1 MRGPSVQPIV
11 LAAGGTA
18 GHLFPALAAGRVLAG
33 RGHRMVLLTDTRA
46 AERAAAEAPGW
57 ERHVIAS
64 AAVAGRGAAGKAR
77 AGIRLARGT
86 IEARRLM
93 ARLRPAAVVG
103 FGGYP
108 SVPPVLAA
116 RLLSPRPVIL
126 LHEQNAVLGGA
137 NRFLA
142 SRADRV
148 ALSHATTKFMPAG
161 VPSVVTGNP
170 VRPEIAALSG
180 EGYAEPGATFELLV
194 VGGSLGARVFA
205 DVVPAALG
213 LLAPEQRAR
222 IRLVQQARAE
232 DVARVSE
239 ALAALGMAA
248 EVASFLTDM
257 PARLALAHLVVARA
271 GATTVAELAVAGR
284 PAILVPLPGAVD
296 ADQALNAATLAEAG
310 AAWPVAQA
318 AFTPEV
324 LAARLAEF
332 LAAPQRLAA
341 AAAAAASLGRPH
353 AAEALADAVEAAIAA
368 REVAR

>member
-1 MRGPSVQPIV
+1 MRPIA

-33 RGHRMVLLTDTRA
+33 RGHRIVLLTDQRVA
-46 AERAAAEAPGW
+46 ARAAAEAPGW
-57 ERHVIAS
+57 ELHVIAS
-64 AAVAGRGAAGKAR
+64 AAVAGRGAMAKAG
-77 AGIRLARGT
+77 AGLTLARGT
-86 IEARRLM
+86 VQVVRLL

-116 RLLSPRPVIL
+116 HLVSPRPAIL

-142 SRADRV
+142 ARADRL
-148 ALSHATTKFMPAG
+148 ALSHAATARVPAG
-161 VPSVVTGNP
+161 VASVVTGNP
-170 VRPEIAALSG
+170 VRPEIAALAG
-180 EGYAEPGATFELLV
+180 RPYTTPGDGFDLLV

-205 DVVPAALG
+205 DVVPAALAM
-213 LLAPEQRAR
+213 LAPAERAR

-232 DVARVSE
+232 DAARVGE

-248 EVASFLTDM
+248 EVAPFLTDM
-257 PARLALAHLVVARA
+257 PARLARAHLVVARA

-310 AAWPVAQA
+310 AAWPVAQPE
-318 AFTPEV
+318 FTPAA
-324 LAARLAEF
+324 LAARLSEF
-332 LAAPQRLAA
+332 LAQPQRLAA
-341 AAAAAASLGRPH
+341 AAAAAASLGRPA
-353 AAEALADAVEAAIAA
+353 AAETLADEVEAAIAA
-368 REVAR
+368 REAVR

>member
-1 MRGPSVQPIV
+1 MHPIV

-18 GHLFPALAAGRVLAG
+18 GHLFPALAAGRVLAA
-33 RGHRMVLLTDTRA
+33 RGHRIVLLTDTRV

-64 AAVAGRGAAGKAR
+64 AAVAGRGAAGKAA
-77 AGIRLARGT
+77 AGIALARGVMQ
-86 IEARRLM
+86 ARRLVGS
-93 ARLRPAAVVG
+93 LRPAAVVG

-116 RLLSPRPVIL
+116 RMISPRPAIL

-142 SRADRV
+142 RSPGGVDRV
-148 ALSHATTKFMPAG
+148 ALSHAATKFMPSG
-161 VPSVVTGNP
+161 VASTVTGNP
-170 VRPEIAALSG
+170 VRAAIAALAG
-180 EGYAEPGATFELLV
+180 QGYTPPTAYLDLLV

-205 DVVPAALG
+205 DVVPAALA
-213 LLAPEQRAR
+213 LLAADQRAR
-222 IRLVQQARAE
+222 VRLAQQARAE

-239 ALAALGMAA
+239 ACAAMGIAA
-248 EVASFLTDM
+248 EIAPFFGDM
-257 PARLALAHLVVARA
+257 PERLAGAHLVIARA

-296 ADQALNAATLAEAG
+296 ADQALNAATLAAAG
-310 AAWPVAQA
+310 AAWPVAQTDFTA
-318 AFTPEV
+318 AA
-324 LAARLAEF
+324 LAARLGDF
-332 LAAPQRLAA
+332 LAEPQQLVRAA
-341 AAAAAASLGRPH
+341 AAATALGRPG
-353 AAEALADAVEAAIAA
+353 AAEALADVIEAAIAT